1 MSANN
6 VRRRQTGRTEIADL
20 GRRRTE
26 KVLGLLHLRERLAL
40 AAAEFEAHDLDGAA
54 EVFQQQ
60 LDIESAIKVHAPGG
74 YEARWAEWLERDA
87 QLAHTPDAP
96 HPECGHCQ
104 LIARRSLS
112 QNCPPAQAS

>member
-6 VRRRQTGRTEIADL
+6 VRRHRTGRTEVGDL

-26 KVLGLLHLRERLAL
+26 KVLGLLHLRERLAR
-40 AAAEFEAHDLDGAA
+40 AAAEYEAHDLEGST

-60 LDIESAIKVHAPGG
+60 LDIESAIRVHAPDV
-74 YEARWAEWLERDA
+74 YEVRWTEWLERDA

-104 LIARRSLS
+104 LIARRRLS

>member
-6 VRRRQTGRTEIADL
+6 ARRHQTGRTEVVNL

-26 KVLGLLHLRERLAL
+26 KVLGLLRLRERLAI
-40 AAAEFEAHDLDGAA
+40 AAAEYEAHDLDGEV

-60 LDIESAIKVHAPGG
+60 LDIESAIRVHAPDV
-74 YEARWAEWLERDA
+74 YEAHWTVWLERDA

>member
-6 VRRRQTGRTEIADL
+6 ARRHQTGRTEVVDL

-40 AAAEFEAHDLDGAA
+40 AAAEYEAHDIEGAF

-60 LDIESAIKVHAPGG
+60 LDIEAAIRTHAPDI
-74 YEARWAEWLERDA
+74 YEVRWTEWLERDA
-87 QLAHTPDAP
+87 ALAHTPEAP

-104 LIARRSLS
+104 LSARRSLT
-112 QNCPPAQAS
+112 QNWPPAHAS

>member
-6 VRRRQTGRTEIADL
+6 ARRHETGRSQVIDL

-40 AAAEFEAHDLDGAA
+40 AAAEYEAHDLEGAI

-60 LDIESAIKVHAPGG
+60 LDIESAIRTHAPDL
-74 YEARWAEWLERDA
+74 YEARWTEWLERDA
-87 QLAHTPDAP
+87 QLAHTGETPST
-96 HPECGHCQ
+96 ECGYCQ
-104 LIARRSLS
+104 LLERRVMRLAG
-112 QNCPPAQAS
+112 PPAQAS

>member
-6 VRRRQTGRTEIADL
+6 VRRHQTGRTEVTNL

-40 AAAEFEAHDLDGAA
+40 AAAEYEAHDLDGAS

-60 LDIESAIKVHAPGG
+60 LDIESAVRNHAPDV
-74 YEARWAEWLERDA
+74 YESHWTEWLERDA
-87 QLAHTPDAP
+87 ELAHTAQAP
-96 HPECGHCQ
+96 HPECGYCQ
-104 LIARRSLS
+104 LLAQRELHLPW
-112 QNCPPAQAS
+112 PPAQAS

>member
-6 VRRRQTGRTEIADL
+6 ARRHQTGRTEVVDL

-40 AAAEFEAHDLDGAA
+40 AAAEYEAHDLDGAL

-60 LDIESAIKVHAPGG
+60 LDIEAAIRIHAPEV
-74 YEARWAEWLERDA
+74 YESRWTEWLERDTE
-87 QLAHTPDAP
+87 LAHTAETS
-96 HPECGHCQ
+96 HPECGYCQ
-104 LIARRSLS
+104 MLAQRAQQLTW
-112 QNCPPAQAS
+112 PPTQAS

>member
-6 VRRRQTGRTEIADL
+6 ARRHQSGRTEVANL
-20 GRRRTE
+20 GRHRTE

-40 AAAEFEAHDLDGAA
+40 AAAEYEAHDLDGAL

-60 LDIESAIKVHAPGG
+60 LDIETAIRTHAPEI
-74 YEARWAEWLERDA
+74 YESRWTQWLERDA
-87 QLAHTPDAP
+87 AIAHTPEAP

-104 LIARRSLS
+104 LLAQRELRLPW
-112 QNCPPAQAS
+112 PPAQAS

>member
-6 VRRRQTGRTEIADL
+6 ARRHETGRSQVIDL

-26 KVLGLLHLRERLAL
+26 KVLGLLHLRERLAI
-40 AAAEFEAHDLDGAA
+40 AAAEYEAHDLEGAI

-60 LDIESAIKVHAPGG
+60 LDIESAIRAHAPDL
-74 YEARWAEWLERDA
+74 YEARWTEWLERDA
-87 QLAHTPDAP
+87 QLAHAPESP

-104 LIARRSLS
+104 LVSQRSKTIDW
-112 QNCPPAQAS
+112 PPAQAS